1 MALDYSRELDASVLI
16 RDTRP
21 AWDKFIDTLSVPP
34 VAFAAACCV
43 ASIGF
48 VYSPLSE
55 IAALSAL
62 GLTIAHRRIR
72 NARESMPL
80 RAPKSSGRI
89 DENEIDLKTS
99 KPKKAEGIIYLGN
112 DRESGEQVWLTDDMA
127 RTHMLFMGTTGSGK
141 TEMLISL
148 VSNALIHAS
157 GLIYVDGKA
166 DSSLY
171 GKLYSMARLFGREQ
185 DVLVINFQTGARD
198 IFGPQ
203 SIRMSNTMNPFA
215 VGSSGM
221 LSQLSVSLM
230 STGKADVWE
239 GRAISFVEALMKPLV
254 FLRDHYGLYLDV
266 NVIRSFF
273 ELPMVEELVYE
284 WVDRYPGLDEALD
297 GLKSYLINLPAYDR
311 ALHKKQGNDTNVQHG
326 YVTMQLIRSFNS
338 LADTYGYIMRTPLAE
353 IDFLDVFLN
362 RRILIVLLPALEKAP
377 AELTNLGRII
387 VASIKATMAVGLGSV
402 IEGDWDE
409 TIESKATS
417 STSPFMCVLDEYGYY
432 AVEGFAVVPAQAR
445 SLGFSAIFAGQ
456 DLPAFQKASEKE
468 AESTLA
474 NTNTKL
480 CGKMTCVKTYKYF
493 SDIAGHGF
501 FTRTSGYVSSIGA
514 MVGGRNYRDGDNAS
528 IEKMERVTM
537 DVLTKQPSG
546 RWHLFFGGKIIRVN
560 GFFADFSSREKRNVN
575 VLRVNRLLKVR
586 RPEYAKAK
594 AYKSSYELAD
604 RLMAAEGGL
613 AASVEAIPNRDLSM
627 LSDALEWAST
637 EAFVGQS
644 DLLQVLGALA
654 QVQDSDGISDA
665 NFVDVM
671 GYYADGGPD
680 DAQEFDFDPA
690 VNAATQN
697 QGADGHDFLGG
708 MQQLGGK
715 SEPRRANLL
724 VQGEDDWTVQRD
736 EPGLH
741 GVDLDDP
748 AAAHAHFGGGSEA
761 EPKRSRAHEVAD
773 FDREWYG
780 DEEDMASVRSVF
792 AGSTKEFDVHRFDS
806 GEIHGFAPKFNTSNE
821 EGALD
826 REQTAAGIYAIQK
839 RLGNTRTEAAVAAS
853 ELTQSLSA
861 STYYVS
867 SKPLV
872 PTTPES
878 FLRVAQR
885 VSEAFAQLD
894 KDIHGQADV

>member
-1 MALDYSRELDASVLI
+1 MALDYSRELDASVLV

-21 AWDKFIDTLSVPP
+21 AWDKFIDSLSVPP
-34 VAFAAACCV
+34 VAFAAACCA

-48 VYSPLSE
+48 IYTPLAEVSAV
-55 IAALSAL
+55 IAV

-72 NARESMPL
+72 NSREEMPL
-80 RAPKSSGRI
+80 RAPKSSGMI
-89 DENEIDLKTS
+89 DKNELDPKTEQ
-99 KPKKAEGIIYLGN
+99 PKKAEGIIYLGN
-112 DRESGEQVWLTDDMA
+112 DRESGEQIWLTDDMA

-141 TEMLISL
+141 TEMLISM

-230 STGKADVWE
+230 STGKADIWE

-254 FLRDHYGLYLDV
+254 FLRDNYGLYLDV

-284 WVDRYPGLDEALD
+284 WVDKYPGLDEALD

-501 FTRTSGYVSSIGA
+501 FTRTSGYVSSIGS

-528 IEKMERVTM
+528 VDKMERVTM

-546 RWHLFFGGKIIRVN
+546 RWHLFFGGKIIRIN
-560 GFFADFSSREKRNVN
+560 GFFADFSKRGKRNVN
-575 VLRVNRLLKVR
+575 VLRVNRFLKVR

-594 AYKSSYELAD
+594 AYKGSYELAD
-604 RLMAAEGGL
+604 SLMSAAGGL
-613 AASVEAIPNRDLSM
+613 GASIEAIPNRDLSM
-627 LSDALEWAST
+627 LSDALEWASK
-637 EAFVGQS
+637 EAFVGQPQ
-644 DLLQVLGALA
+644 LLQVLGSLA
-654 QVQDSDGISDA
+654 QVQENDGISDA
-665 NFVDVM
+665 SYVDIM
-671 GYYADGGPD
+671 GYYGGD
-680 DAQEFDFDPA
+680 STEGAQEFDFEPGVKARSPGQPSDA
-690 VNAATQN
+690 
-697 QGADGHDFLGG
+697 HDFVGG
-708 MQQLGGK
+708 MQSLGGRG
-715 SEPRRANLL
+715 EPRRTNLL
-724 VQGEDDWTVQRD
+724 GPEADEWNVQRD
-736 EPGLH
+736 DAAMY

-748 AAAHAHFGGGSEA
+748 ATAHAHFSGGSEP

-780 DEEDMASVRSVF
+780 DDDDMASVRSVF
-792 AGSTKEFDVHRFDS
+792 AGSSQGFDVQRFDS
-806 GEIHGFAPKFNTSNE
+806 GEIHGFAPKFETSNE
-821 EGALD
+821 EGALN

-839 RLGNTRTEAAVAAS
+839 RLGNTRDEASVAAS
-853 ELTQSLSA
+853 QLTQAMSA

-878 FLRVAQR
+878 FLRIAQR
-885 VSEAFAQLD
+885 VSDAFAQLD
-894 KDIHGQADV
+894 KDIHGQAEV